1 MDKDSFYIFSVL
13 SDSEKPITT
22 AEISKEIYKKFNV
35 RLSKKI
41 CQNYLWSFFRNNIIF
56 DQDNYTY
63 LLDYNNQIDFD
74 IEVRQSINLPR
85 AISSKVIDSKLVV
98 EYDMNVPFDI
108 FVKAIAY
115 LNFSKTTS
123 NSKKD
128 LFKEIN
134 QRIESLND
142 H

>member
-13 SDSEKPITT
+13 SASKKPLST
-22 AEISKEIYKKFNV
+22 AEISKAIYDKFNV

-41 CQNYLWSFFRNNIIF
+41 CQNYLWSYYRNNIIY

-63 LLDYNNQIDFD
+63 LLDHNDLTDID

-85 AISSKVIDSKLVV
+85 AISSMVVGAKLVV
-98 EYDMNVPFDI
+98 EYDMNVPIDI

-115 LNFSKTTS
+115 LNFSKITS

-134 QRIESLND
+134 QRIESIK
-142 H
+142 